1 MKYFANSVFFGE
13 RVDGFV
19 SKLDT
24 TSKQNFKHQKTR
36 ERKNFRDRKIILSTT
51 QVLHK
56 KLFHNHWYLLLLI
69 NN

>member
-24 TSKQNFKHQKTR
+24 TSKQNFKHQKAR
-36 ERKNFRDRKIILSTT
+36 ERKNFRDRKII
-51 QVLHK
+51 
-56 KLFHNHWYLLLLI
+56 
-69 NN
+69 